1 MKKSKDGL
9 SGLLQYHI
17 FQLSRPN
24 HRNNLKPRP
33 RLRSSLNNSNSLF
46 LYCEKIARKVF
57 PYTVSPCLV
66 RAYLNNAKLGLVRFF
81 SNRTMQSQDL
91 NSTNLLRTCILFR
104 TIQGL
109 TVVHL
114 YYILKITSQNMNER
128 IWVQNDLLFSISQV
142 SKEWKNSTTNQIV
155 LLLLF
160 LVHWP

>member
-1 MKKSKDGL
+1 MKQSKDGL

-46 LYCEKIARKVF
+46 LYCEKSFSIYSKSLF
-57 PYTVSPCLV
+57 S
-66 RAYLNNAKLGLVRFF
+66 AYLNNAKLGLVRFF

-91 NSTNLLRTCILFR
+91 NSTNLLRTWILFR

-128 IWVQNDLLFSISQV
+128 IWVQNDLLFSNISRV
-142 SKEWKNSTTNQIV
+142 SKEWKNSTTNQIA
-155 LLLLF
+155 LLI
-160 LVHWP
+160 